1 MTARYDV
8 CVVGLGAAGSQA
20 AWQLARRGRRVVGI
34 DRFDPPHDQGSSHG
48 RTRIIREAYF
58 EGAGYVPLVRRAYE
72 LWGQLERES
81 GASLLE
87 VTGGLWL
94 GDPDGEMVT
103 GCREAAATHDVPIR
117 VLGAEQVRAE
127 FPMFAVD
134 DVFVGVHETRAG
146 FLRPEA
152 AVAAALRLARE
163 AGADLRTGEA
173 VLGWDAIAGGI
184 RVTTADAAYDAAQVV
199 LAAGPW
205 TPQLAP
211 QLAGALTVERQTA
224 VWLHE
229 AQPVTGPM
237 PVWFW
242 DAGPGTALYG
252 FPPQDGTLKL
262 ARHHQGTPTTPE
274 AVDRRPDHGE
284 VEAVRELATRLLG
297 PAAGSVAQASVCLYT
312 NTPDEHFAIGPLPGA
327 DRVTLV
333 SACSG
338 HGFKFAA
345 AVGEAAADL
354 ADGVAPR
361 VALDAFDPAR
371 LLA

>member
-1 MTARYDV
+1 MTAPYDV

-20 AWQLARRGRRVVGI
+20 AWQLARRGRRVLGL
-34 DRFDPPHDQGSSHG
+34 DRFAPPHDRGSSHG
-48 RTRIIREAYF
+48 RSRIIREAYF
-58 EGAGYVPLVRRAYE
+58 EGAGYVPLVRRSYE
-72 LWGQLERES
+72 LWEQLERES
-81 GASLLE
+81 GMSLLQ

-94 GDPDGEMVT
+94 GDPEGELVT
-103 GCREAAATHDVPIR
+103 GCREAAALHDVPIR
-117 VLGAEQVRAE
+117 VLSGDEVRAE
-127 FPMFAVD
+127 FPMFTVVD
-134 DVFVGVHETRAG
+134 GTVGVHERRAG
-146 FLRPEA
+146 ILRPEA
-152 AVAAALRLARE
+152 AVGAALGLARD

-173 VLGWDAIAGGI
+173 VLGWEPVAGGV
-184 RVTTADAAYDAAQVV
+184 RMRTAAGTYDAAHLI

-205 TPQLAP
+205 TAQLAP
-211 QLAGALTVERQTA
+211 QLAAALTVTRQVA
-224 VWLHE
+224 VWLRAE
-229 AQPVTGPM
+229 PPVPEGM

-242 DAGPGTALYG
+242 DDGAGVASYG
-252 FPPQDGTLKL
+252 FPPDDGLLKL
-262 ARHHQGTPTTPE
+262 ASHLPGPPVDADATDPPAE
-274 AVDRRPDHGE
+274 AETD
-284 VEAVRELATRLLG
+284 AVRDIARRLLG
-297 PAAGSVAQASVCLYT
+297 VAAGPVAEAGVCRYT

-354 ADGVAPR
+354 ADGRAPR